1 MSGRVRQGRRALLGR
16 IAEFGWFMQQGE
28 PAATQALA
36 MLLEDA
42 PLREAFVRDLEDRT
56 GTNLGA
62 VTYFVPEAVHEDGA
76 RPDLEGLDDD
86 GQPLI
91 VVEAKFWAALEQ
103 GQVRSYLADQASRL
117 GSGISGVFVL
127 LVPMSRVG
135 EAQSVLNQAT
145 RDGSSSGLPAKTLV
159 LSWDECIRLCEEAI
173 AGLPD
178 AADMGGDLVQ
188 FRAMCTTLG
197 GLVIAPLGSVS
208 FGDAWREREQDL
220 RQLVREVTDHFM
232 PPGSRWPMS
241 SEVGYEHRRYIP
253 GYLSN
258 GTVDSGANCSVGIGT
273 RFADEGQTLFWLR
286 YHRRTPD
293 FELVK
298 ARLSRSSYAPR
309 MRTDDRHLWLPLDA
323 RPDAAGPELVQDLVA
338 QISSIIA
345 TASARNPGPAS
356 T

>member
-1 MSGRVRQGRRALLGR
+1 MVGQGRRALLGR

-36 MLLEDA
+36 MLLEDE
-42 PLREAFVRDLEDRT
+42 PLREAFVRHLEDRT
-56 GTNLGA
+56 GTNLDA
-62 VTYFVPEAVHEDGA
+62 VSYFVPEAVHEDGA
-76 RPDLEGLDDD
+76 RPDLEGLDDE

-117 GSGISGVFVL
+117 RAGVPGAFVL
-127 LVPMSRVG
+127 LVPTSRVE
-135 EAQSVLNQAT
+135 EAQSVLNDAT
-145 RDGSSSGLPAKTLV
+145 EGDLGPVLVTRTSV
-159 LSWDECIRLCEEAI
+159 LSWDDCIRLCEEAV

-178 AADMGGDLVQ
+178 AADIGGDLVQ

-208 FGDAWREREQDL
+208 FGEEWREREQDL
-220 RQLVREVTDHFM
+220 RQLVREATDHFV

-241 SEVGYEHRRYIP
+241 SEVGYQHRRYIP
-253 GYLSN
+253 GYLSD
-258 GTVDSGANCSVGIGT
+258 GTVDLGANCSVGIGI
-273 RFADEGQTLFWLR
+273 RFADEGQTPFWLR

-293 FELVK
+293 FELVR
-298 ARLSRSSYAPR
+298 ARLSRSSYSPR

-345 TASARNPGPAS
+345 TASARNPAPPS
-356 T
+356 I